1 MKNLLS
7 VLNDKASFGKAMS
20 LSLLAGLLT
29 IFAVIYLPKSN
40 HPDIWAVANFL
51 GSPGNDLFLILTN
64 VLILVWAWRKQLRS
78 IVLLT
83 LWLDFTVWFMVQ
95 GMKVIA
101 VGSWSLR
108 PNGSPGG
115 FPSGHATHAFGM
127 AFLLTLFFPRFAWLW
142 YSCAAAISW
151 SRVETD
157 FHSGVQVT
165 AGIILGIG
173 IVCILAS
180 KWYCHSEAAAF
191 KQINRDHSLVSPAP
205 RSYAAE

>member
-7 VLNDKASFGKAMS
+7 VLNDKGSFSKAMS

-51 GSPGNDLFLILTN
+51 GGPGNDLFLILTN

-78 IVLLT
+78 IVALT
-83 LWLDFTVWFMVQ
+83 LWLDFTVWLVVQ

-127 AFLLTLFFPRFAWLW
+127 AFLLTLFFPRFAWIW

-173 IVCILAS
+173 IVYILAS
-180 KWYCHSEAAAF
+180 KWYCHIEAAAF
-191 KQINRDHSLVSPAP
+191 RQINRDHALVSPAP
-205 RSYAAE
+205 QSYAAE